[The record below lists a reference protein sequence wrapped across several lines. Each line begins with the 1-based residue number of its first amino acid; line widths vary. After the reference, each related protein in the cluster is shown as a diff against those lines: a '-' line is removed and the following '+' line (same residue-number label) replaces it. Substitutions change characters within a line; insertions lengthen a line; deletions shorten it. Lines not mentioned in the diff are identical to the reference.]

1 MPQHCVATQPHCPLF
16 QCRLEQPEM
25 QAAGANR
32 LQSGGLSEQAESVGS
47 AWQAPDLPPD
57 VFQQILGMLDSRH
70 AAQAQLLCRGWR

>member
-1 MPQHCVATQPHCPLF
+1 MQPG
-16 QCRLEQPEM
+16 
-25 QAAGANR
+25 GANR
-32 LQSGGLSEQAESVGS
+32 LQTSSVSEQAESVDS